1 VAADGGFPWWYRG
14 DSSTVSEGTVAPVK
28 VNLYATLR
36 KYVGGAP
43 SVEVEIE
50 PGQTVAEVLARLGVP
65 ADQTRIIFINNRA
78 AGLSHVLQGGERL
91 GVFPAIGGG

>member
-1 VAADGGFPWWYRG
+1 MPQ
-14 DSSTVSEGTVAPVK
+14 VK

-36 KYVGGAP
+36 KYIGGEP

-50 PGQTVAEVLARLGVP
+50 SGQTIRQVLGRLGVP
-65 ADQTRIIFINNRA
+65 ADQTRIIFVNNRA
-78 AGLSHVLQGGERL
+78 ADLSYALQGGEQL

>member
-1 VAADGGFPWWYRG
+1 MAQ
-14 DSSTVSEGTVAPVK
+14 VK

-36 KYVGGAP
+36 SFVGGAP

-50 PGQTVAEVLARLGVP
+50 PGQTVEQMLQKLGVP
-65 ADQTRIIFINNRA
+65 AEKTRILFVNNRA
-78 AGLSHVLQGGERL
+78 ATLSQPLQEGDQV